1 MDYPV
6 VIERDG
12 ETWMASFPDI
22 PEALTN
28 GDSRE
33 EALQEAKD
41 ALLTAFE
48 FYVEDNRPVPMPS
61 VATEGHDV
69 VAVPLSVWSKI
80 LLLNAM
86 CGSGVDYDE
95 LARRLE
101 HPPQEVRH
109 LTDLRHDIDID
120 LLANALRALG
130 RNVELIIR

>member
-6 VIERDG
+6 TIERDG
-12 ETWMASFPDI
+12 DTWMASFPDI

-28 GDSRE
+28 GGSRE
-33 EALQEAKD
+33 EALLAAKD

-48 FYVEDNRPVPMPS
+48 FYVEDNLPVPLPS
-61 VATEGHDV
+61 GTTEGHDV

-86 CGSGVDYDE
+86 CESRVDHTE
-95 LARRLE
+95 LGRRLE
-101 HPPQEVRH
+101 LPPQEVLH
-109 LTDLRHDIDID
+109 LTDLRHDINID